1 MEDEIRVPIAN
12 DDDVVVA
19 RSKAREL
26 AAALGFSGTDLTL
39 LATAISEIARNIT
52 TYAKRGEICITTVR
66 RGARSGVKVVAS
78 DNGPGIPDLA
88 LALRD
93 GYTSGKGLG
102 LGLPGARRLMDE
114 FDVETEVGRGTTV
127 TMLKWGR
134 DS

>member
-1 MEDEIRVPIAN
+1 VADDIRVAIES

-26 AAALGFSGTDLTL
+26 AAGLGFTGTDLTL

-52 TYAKRGEICITTVR
+52 TYAERGEVCIAPVR
-66 RGARSGVKVVAS
+66 RGGRRGVKVVAS
-78 DNGPGIPDLA
+78 DSGPGIADVE

-114 FDVETEVGRGTTV
+114 FEIDTEVGRGTTI

-134 DS
+134 D